1 LQALDDM
8 CRILTLGSLQQFA
21 CCECPPGSKAVLMF
35 QDKQQKKHWVSL
47 PPADK
52 TKAKEAIMDAFETV
66 EVRLCR
72 LILEIDSFQ

>member
-1 LQALDDM
+1 M